1 LLNAIVKYLPNPSE
15 ITNEGLEITDSG
27 EEPVVLSGD
36 TDANTV
42 ALAFKLED
50 GRYGQL
56 TYLRIYQGRIERDTF
71 IHNTRTSKKHR
82 VGRLVLMHSDEMEE
96 ISSADAGD
104 IVAIFGIDC
113 RTGDTFTD
121 GEVKIAMTSMHV
133 PDPVISL
140 SIHPVDNKAEI
151 NVSKAL
157 HRFTKEDPTFRVHT
171 DKESGETVI
180 SGMGELHLDVYIE
193 RMRREYGA
201 EVETSPPR
209 VAYRETLTRKIEF
222 NYLHK
227 KQTGGS
233 GQYGRV
239 GGFLEPCEEEFEFVD
254 EIVGG
259 AIPRQF
265 IPAVEKGFRSMLEKG
280 RLIGAPVVNVRALV
294 NDGNH
299 HAVDSS
305 EMAFQEAARGAWREA
320 FSKGRPKILEPVMK
334 VVAEGPAEFSGAMLG
349 TLMQRRGQ
357 IVGTEEGD
365 GQTRIT
371 ADVPL
376 AEMFGYATLLRSNT
390 KGKAEFTM
398 EFSRYLQVPE
408 SVSKELLEK
417 AQAEKK

>member
-1 LLNAIVKYLPNPSE
+1 LVIS
-15 ITNEGLEITDSG
+15 DSG
-27 EEPVVLSGD
+27 EESIVLSGD
-36 TDANTV
+36 ADADTV

-56 TYLRIYQGRIERDTF
+56 TYLRIYQGTIKRDTF
-71 IHNTRTSKKHR
+71 IHNTRTTKKHR
-82 VGRLVLMHSDEMEE
+82 VGRLVRMHADEMEE
-96 ISSADAGD
+96 ITSAEAGD

-113 RTGDTFTD
+113 RTGDTFTN
-121 GEVKIAMTSMHV
+121 GEVRIAMTSMHV

-157 HRFTKEDPTFRVHT
+157 HRFTKEDPTFRVHS
-171 DKESGETVI
+171 DPESGETVI

-193 RMRREYGA
+193 RMRREYSA

-209 VAYRETLTRKIEF
+209 VAYRETLTKKIEF

-239 GGFLEPCEEEFEFVD
+239 GGYLEPCEEDFEFID
-254 EIVGG
+254 QIVGG
-259 AIPRQF
+259 SIPRQF
-265 IPAVEKGFRSMLEKG
+265 IPAVEKGFRSMLVKG

-294 NDGNH
+294 NDGSH

-320 FSKGRPKILEPVMK
+320 FPKGRPKILEPVMK
-334 VVAEGPAEFSGAMLG
+334 VVVEGPAEFSGSMLG

-365 GQTRIT
+365 GQARIS

-376 AEMFGYATLLRSNT
+376 AEMFGYATHLRSST

-398 EFSRYLQVPE
+398 EFSQYLQVPE
-408 SVSKELLEK
+408 SISKELLEK
-417 AQAEKK
+417 AQAEKKKK